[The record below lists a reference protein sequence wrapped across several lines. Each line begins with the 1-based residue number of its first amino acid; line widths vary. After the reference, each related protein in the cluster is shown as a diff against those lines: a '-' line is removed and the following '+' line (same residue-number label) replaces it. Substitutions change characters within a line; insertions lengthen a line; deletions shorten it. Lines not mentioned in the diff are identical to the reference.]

1 MNFSIS
7 PSAVSD
13 TAEAWDV
20 IVQSI
25 GSFNFNQTGIYM
37 LLDFWLLK
45 LFGASA
51 FALRLPSLLSAGWLL
66 ISAATFCSARRL
78 GNAWKVVLILALL
91 AQPWVMNFAAEA
103 RPYMPL
109 AAATVGSFAFYSMP
123 LERRRGA
130 VQWFGAIS
138 ICLGSLMHPYFPAY
152 LAAVICIGFIRAVLE
167 DNVHFTRVDFIRFLD
182 ARKVVA
188 GLAIFLMAGGLTW
201 MRGSIALHLDPF
213 QWIHREDLLVTSL
226 GAVHLGFVCP
236 CGISLWTWYSP
247 PYLILYAMA
256 AVLLLYPLSHGAWQ
270 ARLRGLLAPSLLA
283 FGTLLLSSGL
293 AWLSYRSHYSDSGPA
308 MGGFCCPDAGCS
320 GVVHCRICPG
330 MRLLVSVEFAR
341 PGDSL
346 PRSTSLPSVHHRRA
360 LKLSQIQGDMA
371 NLPAAVEPLP
381 PEHPDNDQWVRLA
394 NANIAEGGPVWA
406 MFRKFYDR

>member
-1 MNFSIS
+1 M
-7 PSAVSD
+7 SD

-256 AVLLLYPLSHGAWQ
+256 AVFLLYPLSHGAWQ

-293 AWLSYRSHYSDSGPA
+293 AWLSYRSHYWILGRQWVASAALMPVA
-308 MGGFCCPDAGCS
+308 
-320 GVVHCRICPG
+320 VVWCTA
-330 MRLLVSVEFAR
+330 EFAR
-341 PGDSL
+341 VCDYWCRWSSL
-346 PRSTSLPSVHHRRA
+346 ALAIACLVPLAYPLSIIVP

>member
-1 MNFSIS
+1 M
-7 PSAVSD
+7 SD

-256 AVLLLYPLSHGAWQ
+256 AYLCFIP
-270 ARLRGLLAPSLLA
+270 
-283 FGTLLLSSGL
+283 
-293 AWLSYRSHYSDSGPA
+293 
-308 MGGFCCPDAGCS
+308 
-320 GVVHCRICPG
+320 
-330 MRLLVSVEFAR
+330 
-341 PGDSL
+341 
-346 PRSTSLPSVHHRRA
+346 
-360 LKLSQIQGDMA
+360 
-371 NLPAAVEPLP
+371 
-381 PEHPDNDQWVRLA
+381 
-394 NANIAEGGPVWA
+394 
-406 MFRKFYDR
+406 